1 MSAQERARDT
11 YAVLCCLYGEHNAQA
26 LMHVR
31 GATQSSVARLARAMG
46 RSSAAISAARNYR
59 FLTSLR
65 GGYMR
70 LMTACNNDGAVKRLV
85 DAAGAGRR
93 FAAWEID
100 AAINVVIAVVDTLP
114 AEVMHK
120 ITK

>member
-1 MSAQERARDT
+1 MSRAQERARDT
-11 YAVLCCLYGEHNAQA
+11 YGVLCDLYGAHNAQA

-46 RSSAAISAARNYR
+46 KSLAAISAARNYR

-65 GGYMR
+65 GGYLK
-70 LMTACNNDGAVKRLV
+70 LMTACNNDGAVRSVLESV
-85 DAAGAGRR
+85 SSGRR

-100 AAINVVIAVVDTLP
+100 AAVNVLLAVVDTLP
-114 AEVMHK
+114 SGVREK
-120 ITK
+120 IK